1 MIRFLPLAAALLF
14 AACSSQPKPAANE
27 SGQLPSANQV
37 SKQEVADHVLGK
49 PFLPAGTLAH
59 YKTATAE
66 YDMFVA
72 QFPTHTD
79 ASIALANLEATI
91 QGAKLVKGLDGYF
104 GADAG
109 RPIFVFP
116 MDRWLGG
123 VLGLPRPEAEQAA
136 RVLIANF
143 K

>member
-1 MIRFLPLAAALLF
+1 M
-14 AACSSQPKPAANE
+14 
-27 SGQLPSANQV
+27 
-37 SKQEVADHVLGK
+37 
-49 PFLPAGTLAH
+49 AH
-59 YKTATAE
+59 YKTATTE

-91 QGAKLVKGLDGYF
+91 QGPKLVKSLDGYF

-116 MDRWLGG
+116 MDRWIGG
-123 VLGLPRPEAEQAA
+123 VVGLRQPEAEEAA
-136 RVLIANF
+136 RVLIARF